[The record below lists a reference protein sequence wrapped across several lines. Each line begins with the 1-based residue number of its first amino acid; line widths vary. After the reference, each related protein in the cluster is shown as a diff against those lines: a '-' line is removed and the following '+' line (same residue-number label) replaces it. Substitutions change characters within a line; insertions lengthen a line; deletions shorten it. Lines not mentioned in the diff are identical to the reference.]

1 MIVCTPIVERD
12 LNLIYSDYSIAYV
25 GKRFSNAF
33 KRWNFDFCSDV
44 TYAIKTLSRRYTG
57 KTCNLVMEFVQT
69 DKLGKIAIILRCD
82 FNMSLLRDVESETN
96 DERIQA
102 GLPSVRPS
110 TFTHTP
116 SVNFTKSPKLTWKM
130 PKKKGLTLPPKTRIL
145 KGSYYNGLKVAYYNH
160 KYTIL
165 NADGNP
171 IIDKWFDKRPRFFTK
186 PFGKYNIIA
195 HVSYNKGLYALGV
208 DGKIYSMDKMFSDAY
223 MNESYIILFRQ
234 LISEVIRRYIKK
246 GILLESKNGQ
256 IIRINEQGLH
266 RIVHEVLARLVA

>member
-1 MIVCTPIVERD
+1 MMILCVPKVNTL
-12 LNLIYSDYSIAYV
+12 LNLIYTDYSIAYV
-25 GKRFSNAF
+25 GKLFSSSFKKWNYLFCNDITNAIKLFSERYAGVTCSLELDF
-33 KRWNFDFCSDV
+33 KRSDIYGIIV
-44 TYAIKTLSRRYTG
+44 TILE
-57 KTCNLVMEFVQT
+57 CN
-69 DKLGKIAIILRCD
+69 I
-82 FNMSLLRDVESETN
+82 NMPLLRYVESETN

-208 DGKIYSMDKMFSDAY
+208 DGKIYSMY
-223 MNESYIILFRQ
+223 N
-234 LISEVIRRYIKK
+234 
-246 GILLESKNGQ
+246 Q
-256 IIRINEQGLH
+256 IPT
-266 RIVHEVLARLVA
+266 